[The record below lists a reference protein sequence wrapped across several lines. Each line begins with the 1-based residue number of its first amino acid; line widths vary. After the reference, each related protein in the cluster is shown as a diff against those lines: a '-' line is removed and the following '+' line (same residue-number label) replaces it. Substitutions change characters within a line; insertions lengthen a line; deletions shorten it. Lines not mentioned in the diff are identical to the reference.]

1 MFYVLF
7 VCVCVCDI
15 FYDTRCMSRFC
26 TSSIIHSFLTVFL
39 ILQGHADE
47 NDAKDAPPASRFSA
61 VIEKIERL
69 YVVCDRD
76 FPLLFL

>member
-1 MFYVLF
+1 MFYL
-7 VCVCVCDI
+7 CVCDI
-15 FYDTRCMSRFC
+15 FYDTRCMSCFC